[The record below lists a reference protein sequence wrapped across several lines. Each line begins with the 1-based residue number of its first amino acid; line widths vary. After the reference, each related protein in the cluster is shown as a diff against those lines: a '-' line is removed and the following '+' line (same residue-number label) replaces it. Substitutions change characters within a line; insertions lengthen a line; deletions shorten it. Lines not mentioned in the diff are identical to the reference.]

1 MGTRKPNESLL
12 NRIVHIVRDF
22 DHEYSEFM
30 LALFKSL
37 IGFWYLMP
45 WSSFG
50 SAATNRFFADFAP
63 EWMWGVVFFSFGIVQ
78 MNSVIHGARYKLRA
92 TLSMAG
98 MWMWIIFTV
107 LSVLG
112 NWRGVGWIITFIFVL
127 TNIVIYLRLKN
138 VSAYAASRGLS
149 VT

>member
-1 MGTRKPNESLL
+1 MATRKPNESLL
-12 NRIVHIVRDF
+12 NRVLHIIRDF

-30 LALFKSL
+30 LALFKTL

-45 WSSFG
+45 WSSF
-50 SAATNRFFADFAP
+50 SASPTGKSFSEFAP
-63 EWMWGVVFFSFGIVQ
+63 EWVWGLCFFVFGVVQLYCVMQ
-78 MNSVIHGARYKLRA
+78 GARYKLRA

-98 MWMWIIFTV
+98 MWLWIIFTV
-107 LSVLG
+107 LTVLS
-112 NWRGVGWIITFIFVL
+112 NWRGVGWIITFIFIL